1 MSKYIYMYTYLACAI
16 NAYLEMHAHIGADGG
31 GPNVNYTI
39 TIQMMVRYL
48 FHRNFFSVLK
58 MSKKILTKNDF
69 RGYQISVNTER
80 IYTPLYIHKYLYK
93 KNH

>member
-58 MSKKILTKNDF
+58 MSKKNLNKKWFPWISDF
-69 RGYQISVNTER
+69 CKHCID
-80 IYTPLYIHKYLYK
+80 
-93 KNH
+93 